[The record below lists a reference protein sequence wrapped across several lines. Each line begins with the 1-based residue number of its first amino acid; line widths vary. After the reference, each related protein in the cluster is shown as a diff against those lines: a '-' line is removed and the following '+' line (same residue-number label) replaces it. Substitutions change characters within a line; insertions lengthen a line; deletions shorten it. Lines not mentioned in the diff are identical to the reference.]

1 MIFVGKISRRSP
13 SCLELRVFGLLGLFI
28 VAVALANAVISFPS
42 LDGWCMPS
50 FPSDTAIA
58 RESEASRLADFLA
71 AAVPLQ
77 SYFIAINLNNNADIM
92 EQLRDQLLV
101 LAGAFGRRLFVSI
114 WENGSTDDTPQLMQ
128 RLAADLAAIGVGHT
142 IVSDPD
148 PWGRLCAFVPE
159 ELHDECASQAPGLN
173 LRLAEATLRIP
184 LMAAIRNMALLPLF
198 GTSEP
203 SEVLKTPV
211 WDAASSRR
219 RSSRSAGSPT
229 TTGGLNSSAVSG
241 NTAATHL
248 GFEAPTVVVFLNDI
262 LFRAADVVE
271 LVATNR
277 GSFDLACA
285 MDFDGLKLYD
295 EWVARD
301 LAGQTLSPWYP
312 FVREPVAQARIRA
325 GLPFRVFSCWNGAVA
340 LPATAVR
347 LFRGW
352 REGEPSIPAEQRV
365 ISSGDLGA
373 EVDRMDAGAR
383 APAVWSASTCPVSE
397 CHVLCK
403 DLWEAGLTRIYMNP
417 HVRLVYSPQSRALV
431 ATLLGLAEFTYLSW
445 ANRIGSPHH
454 ALRSHLIHEPVGR
467 PPRIRNEVARPGPL
481 AYDDATVF
489 LPPTRVSCGLSG
501 DNDL

>member
-1 MIFVGKISRRSP
+1 MLFVGKIGRRIP
-13 SCLELRVFGLLGLFI
+13 SSFELRVFGLLGSFI
-28 VAVALANAVISFPS
+28 VAVTLANAVFRLPS

-50 FPSDTAIA
+50 FPSGTAIA
-58 RESEASRLADFLA
+58 SRESEASRLADFLA
-71 AAVPLQ
+71 DAVPLQ
-77 SYFIAINLNNNADIM
+77 SYLIAINLNNNADVM

-101 LAGAFGRRLFVSI
+101 LAGAFGSRLYVSI

-128 RLAADLAAIGVGHT
+128 SLAADLAAIGVGHT
-142 IVSDPD
+142 IVSDPH

-159 ELHDECASQAPGLN
+159 GLHDECVSRAPGLK
-173 LRLAEATLRIP
+173 LRLAEAKLRIP

-203 SEVLKTPV
+203 SEVVKAPV

-219 RSSRSAGSPT
+219 RSSRSSPSA
-229 TTGGLNSSAVSG
+229 NSSAVTGS
-241 NTAATHL
+241 TAATHL
-248 GFEAPTVVVFLNDI
+248 GFKDPTVVVFLNDI

-312 FVREPVAQARIRA
+312 FVREPVAQGRLRA

-352 REGEPSIPAEQRV
+352 REGEPSTPAEQHV
-365 ISSGDLGA
+365 VATMDPGA
-373 EVDRMDAGAR
+373 EGDRIDAGAR
-383 APAVWSASTCPVSE
+383 APATWSASACPVSE

-403 DLWEAGLTRIYMNP
+403 DLWDAGRTRIFMNP
-417 HVRLVYSPQSRALV
+417 RVRVVYSPQSRALV
-431 ATLLGLAEFTYLSW
+431 ATLLGLAELTYLSW

-454 ALRSHLIHEPVGR
+454 ALRSHVIHEPVGR
-467 PPRIRNEVARPGPL
+467 PPRIRSEAARPGPV

-501 DNDL
+501 DDDL